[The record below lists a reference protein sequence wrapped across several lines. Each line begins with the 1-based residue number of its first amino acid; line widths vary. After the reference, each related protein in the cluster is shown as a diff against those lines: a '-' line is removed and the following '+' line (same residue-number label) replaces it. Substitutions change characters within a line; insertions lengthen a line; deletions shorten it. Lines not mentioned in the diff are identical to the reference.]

1 MGHKFNL
8 VSQWCFVRFWRLC
21 STFWKACLFPIRKQK
36 NIFREK
42 FFFSW
47 KKYFFWNFVIPS
59 KLFFGK
65 FWASLSTWY
74 NNDSRP
80 GKKEKKLFYC
90 CCLWDFIFASNIGFD
105 VGDLTLVMMV
115 SVGLTSMVPLRRL
128 KKKKQIEEKIAKST
142 CLTRT
147 FFFCTS

>member
-1 MGHKFNL
+1 LLRYLWKQKTNKKQKMTKISKTRQNKLFVGHKFNL

-74 NNDSRP
+74 NNDSKP

-90 CCLWDFIFASNIGFD
+90 CCLWDSFLLRISA
-105 VGDLTLVMMV
+105 LMLVIW
-115 SVGLTSMVPLRRL
+115 RWWWWC
-128 KKKKQIEEKIAKST
+128 Q
-142 CLTRT
+142 
-147 FFFCTS
+147 